1 MQSFKERIFYKLIIL
16 ALSVGLITPAM
27 AENKIDVVAMEKL
40 ANEGSEL
47 AQRIM
52 GDLYID
58 GNQVLNVEK
67 DLVKSFRWYEKAAKQ
82 GLVSAQNNIAYM
94 YSEGLGVRQ
103 DYNKA
108 GEWYRKAASS
118 NHGGAQIGLGIMYA
132 NGEGVRQDYKI
143 AKEWFGKACDNG
155 EQIGCNNY
163 RILNEQ
169 GN

>member
-27 AENKIDVVAMEKL
+27 AEKKIDVVKLEAL
-40 ANEGSEL
+40 ANDGNGI
-47 AQRIM
+47 AQYMM
-52 GDLYID
+52 GDMYRQGISS
-58 GNQVLNVEK
+58 LNVEK
-67 DLVKSFRWYEKAAKQ
+67 DLTKSFKWYEKAAKQ
-82 GLVSAQNNIAYM
+82 GMSNAQNNIAYM

-118 NHGGAQIGLGIMYA
+118 NHGGAQIGLGIMYT